1 MGYTVSVTVKP
12 LTSSKVSMSIGHDF
26 RTSYTRNVRNNNS
39 NRIINLS
46 NGYVE
51 NFKSNDNLINQNLKY
66 NFSEDGSIKLK
77 DKKNI
82 IEEIDNNNDNN
93 IFDFLD
99 KLDNEKKEFNLF
111 FDEEIQEEIQEPK
124 NIIDENLEDKILN
137 KKNVLGQILF
147 KQMKKKFEKME
158 TDIKKIYKEDTNK
171 TIPNNSKFF
180 QEGVI
185 TFGANQEQRDKR
197 EFFEQDIKGLTDE
210 EVKFIRKKDKQEM
223 DKAASNFIK
232 KFEEEH
238 GVKVLYLIAHEDE
251 KTPHY
256 HFCFS
261 NFDFEKKRMLG
272 LNKRE
277 LINFNKK
284 LQTDIADSFSSLGFE
299 RGKETLGVVKQKTKA
314 EKLNDEINDNNI
326 IINYIKKSVTG
337 LKNKYEAINT
347 ELTEK
352 DGILNDLNSLLR
364 NKNNTLENL
373 KEEILNKNFK
383 LDNLNLEIM
392 NKLKNDNL
400 DLYNKIQ
407 KVDSLENEI
416 LGLNSKI
423 DNLDN
428 EKLKLQE
435 ENLKAKRLVMRYEE
449 EFKKAKSKIS
459 LDKDDIV
466 KFTKQLKELNNEV
479 NTLKHDKQ
487 ALKDDLELFKEYS
500 NKSLEQ
506 IKEELETKS
515 NNHNRN
521 R

>member
-66 NFSEDGSIKLK
+66 NFNQDGSLKLK
-77 DKKNI
+77 DKKTNI
-82 IEEIDNNNDNN
+82 DTLNENN
-93 IFDFLD
+93 IFKLLD
-99 KLDNEKKEFNLF
+99 ELDNEKKEFNMF
-111 FDEEIQEEIQEPK
+111 DDEEIQDKKNQNVDDEIK
-124 NIIDENLEDKILN
+124 NIIEENSTPE
-137 KKNVLGQILF
+137 KNIIGQIIF

-158 TDIKKIYKEDTNK
+158 TEIKKIYREDTNK

-185 TFGANQEQRDKR
+185 TFGANESTRNER

-210 EVKFIRKKDKQEM
+210 EVKFIREKDKQEM

-238 GVKVLYLIAHEDE
+238 GVKVLYLVCHEDE

-256 HFCFS
+256 HFAFS
-261 NFDFEKKRMLG
+261 NFDFDKKRMLG

-277 LINFNKK
+277 LIDFNKK
-284 LQTDIADSFSSLGFE
+284 LQTNVADSFSSLGFE
-299 RGKETLGVVKQKTKA
+299 RGKETLGTVKQKTKSQ
-314 EKLNDEINDNNI
+314 KLNDEINDNNI
-326 IINYIKKSVTG
+326 IINYIKKSISG
-337 LKNKYEAINT
+337 LTNQYKAINT
-347 ELTEK
+347 QLTEK
-352 DGILNDLNSLLR
+352 DAILNDLNNLLR
-364 NKNNTLENL
+364 SRNNTLESL
-373 KEEILNKNFK
+373 KEEISSKNFK
-383 LDNLNLEIM
+383 LDNLNNEIM

-400 DLYNKIQ
+400 DLYNKVKNINL
-407 KVDSLENEI
+407 LENEI

-423 DNLDN
+423 DNIEED
-428 EKLKLQE
+428 KQKLQE
-435 ENLKAKRLVMRYEE
+435 ENLKAKRLVMKYEE
-449 EFKKAKSKIS
+449 EFQKAKSKIS
-459 LDKDDIV
+459 VDKDDIV
-466 KFTKQLKELNNEV
+466 KFTKQLEELNLEV
-479 NTLKHDKQ
+479 NTLRNDKQ
-487 ALKDDLELFKEYS
+487 ALKDDLELFEEYS

-515 NNHNRN
+515 NNHHRN